1 MTASRS
7 EAAAAPGDTYTYAG
21 QPLLEGR
28 VAIVTGSARG
38 MGEQTARLFARQGAK
53 VCLWDVLPGVREVAE
68 SISEEDGNARAFE
81 VDTTLPAHV
90 NQAVRAILN
99 DYNRV
104 DILVN
109 CAGIARQ
116 AMFLEM
122 EDSLRDDV
130 LGVNLIGTWNC
141 CRAVL
146 PAMVDQRGGRIIN
159 ISSVTGPMTVLAGAS
174 AYGASKAAV
183 SALTK
188 ALAVEMGPYGIT
200 VNAILPGAVATPMLT
215 GFFAEQGWDP
225 EEVLSEMAK
234 NVPLGRVAKPED
246 IAGACLM
253 LVSDYASYITGV
265 ELVVDG
271 ALNLPERG

>member
-1 MTASRS
+1 MVDSRS
-7 EAAAAPGDTYTYAG
+7 QAG
-21 QPLLEGR
+21 LLRGK
-28 VAIVTGSARG
+28 VAVVTGSAGG
-38 MGEQTARLFARQGAK
+38 MGEQTARLFANEGAA
-53 VCLWDVLPGVREVAE
+53 VCLWDVSSKVHDVAGSIEREAVA
-68 SISEEDGNARAFE
+68 FQ
-81 VDTTLPAHV
+81 VDTTDPAGV
-90 NQAVRAILN
+90 AAAVQTILEKHH
-99 DYNRV
+99 RI

-122 EDSLRDDV
+122 EDALRDQV
-130 LGVNLIGTWNC
+130 LGVNFIGTYNC
-141 CRAVL
+141 CKAVL
-146 PAMVDQRGGRIIN
+146 PSMVAQKSGRVVN

-174 AYGASKAAV
+174 IYGASKAAV

-188 ALAVEMGPYGIT
+188 SLAVEMGPYGIT

-215 GFFAEQGWDP
+215 RFFVEQGWDP
-225 EEVLSEMAK
+225 DEVITEMGK
-234 NVPLGRVAKPED
+234 NVPLGRVARPED

-253 LVSDYASYITGV
+253 LVSDYTTYITGV